1 MRCSLLLS
9 VILFARLAVANPITA
24 RQSRI
29 TLPFAKK
36 INTTGLPYAIKQDEA
51 RIQAFKRG
59 AHPVAV
65 TKDAA
70 PTVNVPATNEIMSY
84 VTTVGVGTPPTSYD
98 LIVDTGSSFTW
109 VGGNTDNPYVVTS
122 SSVDTGLEFWLI
134 YGSGIAFTE
143 MYHDTVT
150 IGSIGLTSQGVG
162 GSVAAAGFNNM
173 DGILGLGPTDLT
185 DYTLNGVAS
194 DFPTVVDTAWSE
206 GLIPAHAVSLSFEP
220 TDSAP
225 VTNGEITFG
234 SVDSS
239 KYQGIVT
246 FAALTTTSPASEYW
260 GIDQSISYDGEP
272 ILSTTAGIVDSGT
285 TLIYI
290 ATDAYDRYQAATG
303 ATLDQT
309 TGLLT
314 ITEDQYNNLA
324 DLLFEIN
331 GAAFTLTP
339 NAQIW
344 PRALNSAINGDTGS
358 IYLVVCDIGTPTGS
372 GLDFIN
378 GQPFLERFYTIFDT
392 GYPSVGIGYTSL
404 TYANIN

>member
-1 MRCSLLLS
+1 MRCSLLLP
-9 VILFARLAVANPITA
+9 VVLCACLAVASPITA
-24 RQSRI
+24 RQSGI
-29 TLPFAKK
+29 TLPFVKK

-59 AHPVAV
+59 AHPIAV

-70 PTVNVPATNEIMSY
+70 SAVNVPATNEIISY
-84 VTTVGVGTPPTSYD
+84 VTTVGVGTPPTYYD

-162 GSVAAAGFNNM
+162 GAVAAAGFNNM

-206 GLIPAHAVSLSFEP
+206 GLIPAH
-220 TDSAP
+220 
-225 VTNGEITFG
+225 
-234 SVDSS
+234 
-239 KYQGIVT
+239 IV
-246 FAALTTTSPASEYW
+246 ALTTTSPASDYW

-285 TLIYI
+285 TFIYI
-290 ATDAYDRYQAATG
+290 ATDAYEKYQAATG

-314 ITEDQYNNLA
+314 ITDDQYNNLA
-324 DLLFEIN
+324 DLLFEI
-331 GAAFTLTP
+331 GGTAFTLTP

-344 PRALNSAINGDTGS
+344 PRSLNSAINGDADS
-358 IYLVVCDIGTPTGS
+358 IYLVVRDIGTPTGS

-378 GQPFLERFYTIFDT
+378 GQPFLERFYTVYDSIW
-392 GYPSVGIGYTSL
+392 PSVAFMYTPL